1 MGKQLC
7 FEYKGVDYTLE
18 FTRKS
23 VETMERQGFAISDIS
38 EKPMTTLP
46 TMFRGAFLAHHRFAR
61 PELIDE
67 IFSRMTNKNE
77 LISKLAEMYQEP
89 LVTLMD
95 DPEEAEGNLNWT
107 ASW

>member
-7 FEYKGVDYTLE
+7 FNYNGTEYVLE

-23 VETMERQGFAISDIS
+23 VEIMERQGFMVNEIA

-46 TMFRGAFLAHHRFAR
+46 TLFQGAFLAHHRFAR
-61 PELIDE
+61 RETIDE
-67 IFSRMTNKNE
+67 IFAKMNNKQE
-77 LISKLAEMYQEP
+77 LIAKLAEMYQEP
-89 LVTLMD
+89 IATLMD
-95 DPEEAEGNLNWT
+95 DPGEAEGNLNWT